1 MMLHYI
7 IDGNNLIGKI
17 SSLKH
22 LPDKQLAREKL
33 ALLLEK
39 YFHGRKVKVS
49 LHFDGFENIPIK
61 ISGVKIY
68 YSQNRSADEMI
79 KNEIEKIKNT
89 KSVIAVSSDTEV
101 ASFAKV
107 CGCRIKSSES
117 FYKELNTSNKKS
129 SEGEKPTDFNTEE
142 FKKLFGIDY

>member
-1 MMLHYI
+1 MLHYI

-17 SSLKH
+17 PSLKN
-22 LPDKQLAREKL
+22 LPDKQIAREKL

-39 YFHGRKVKVS
+39 YFLGRKVKVS

-61 ISGVKIY
+61 ITGIKII

-79 KNEIEKIKNT
+79 KSEIEKIKNT
-89 KSVIAVSSDTEV
+89 KSVITVSSDIEV

-107 CGCRIKSSES
+107 YGCQIKSSES
-117 FYKELNTSNKKS
+117 FYKDLLASNRKS
-129 SEGEKPTDFNTEE
+129 SENEKPTDFNTEE
-142 FKKLFGIDY
+142 FKKLFGIE

>member
-1 MMLHYI
+1 MLHFI

-17 SSLKH
+17 SSLKN
-22 LPDKQLAREKL
+22 LSDKQIAREKV
-33 ALLLEK
+33 ALILEK
-39 YFHGRKVKVS
+39 YFFGKKVKVS

-79 KNEIEKIKNT
+79 KSEIEKIKNT
-89 KSVIAVSSDTEV
+89 KSVIVVSSDIEV

-117 FYKELNTSNKKS
+117 FYKELLTSEKKL
-129 SEGEKPTDFNTEE
+129 SENEKPTNFNTEE
-142 FKKLFGIDY
+142 FKKLFGID

>member
-1 MMLHYI
+1 MLHYI

-17 SSLKH
+17 SSLKN
-22 LPDKQLAREKL
+22 LSDKQIAREKL

-39 YFHGRKVKVS
+39 YFQGRKVRVS

-61 ISGVKIY
+61 ISGVKII

-79 KNEIEKIKNT
+79 KSEIEKIKNT
-89 KSVIAVSSDTEV
+89 KSVITVSSDTEV

-107 CGCRIKSSES
+107 CGCQIKSSES
-117 FYKELNTSNKKS
+117 FYKDLLASNKKS
-129 SEGEKPTDFNTEE
+129 SESEKPTDFNTEE
-142 FKKLFGIDY
+142 FKKLFGIE

>member
-22 LPDKQLAREKL
+22 LPDKQVAREKL

-49 LHFDGFENIPIK
+49 LHFDGFENNPIK

-68 YSQNRSADEMI
+68 YSQNRTADEMI

-107 CGCRIKSSES
+107 CGCQIKSSES
-117 FYKELNTSNKKS
+117 FYKELITSNKKS
-129 SEGEKPTDFNTEE
+129 SESEKPTDFNKEE
-142 FKKLFGIDY
+142 FKKLFGIE